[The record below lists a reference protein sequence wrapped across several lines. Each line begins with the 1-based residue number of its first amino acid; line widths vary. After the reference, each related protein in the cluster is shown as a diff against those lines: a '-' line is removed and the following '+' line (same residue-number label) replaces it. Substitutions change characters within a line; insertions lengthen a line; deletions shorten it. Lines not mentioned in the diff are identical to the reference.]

1 MYLISPKHLIIAD
14 LFFKILSKYLIS
26 LRYTIQIPTTTL
38 AILVKTENYIRF
50 SHLLTFPEWIE
61 FLLERRDPWKSRF
74 TIFPWFAIIYE
85 SWIREIQKLIRLHGW
100 HGRFFKSFKTVGYAS
115 TAALTHTLEGS
126 RKRIVAG
133 RAFTIGEGRR
143 GHVTQSTRQLR
154 EKWAGSRGQEKNRYS
169 TEGEN
174 SRRAATFRDAAVRIS
189 RWCPRKW
196 WLPLEKLNFPLSV
209 PGSPHESR
217 SSK

>member
-61 FLLERRDPWKSRF
+61 FLLSIRGSHDLQYFHDSPSF
-74 TIFPWFAIIYE
+74 Q

-143 GHVTQSTRQLR
+143 GHVTQSTRQLC
-154 EKWAGSRGQEKNRYS
+154 EKWTGSRGQEKNRHS

-174 SRRAATFRDAAVRIS
+174 SRTAATFLDAAVRIS

>member
-61 FLLERRDPWKSRF
+61 FLLSTRGSHDLQYFHDSPSFMNHEYARF
-74 TIFPWFAIIYE
+74 KNLFDCI
-85 SWIREIQKLIRLHGW
+85 GW

-143 GHVTQSTRQLR
+143 GDVTQSTRQLR
-154 EKWAGSRGQEKNRYS
+154 EKWAGSRGQEKNRHS

-209 PGSPHESR
+209 PGSPHDSR

>member
-38 AILVKTENYIRF
+38 AILVKTENRNIRF

-61 FLLERRDPWKSRF
+61 FLLSIRGSHDLQYFHDSPSF
-74 TIFPWFAIIYE
+74 E

-154 EKWAGSRGQEKNRYS
+154 EKWAGSRGQGKNRHS

-174 SRRAATFRDAAVRIS
+174 SRRAATFRDAAVHIS